1 MIVNQIR
8 GERPKDI
15 GKACRILNISR
26 SSLHYKSV
34 KNDDTVIKLLHHLS
48 QTVEAEGFWKFYDR
62 LRLEGHKINHKR
74 VYRLYKQL
82 GLRMKRKARKRLP
95 ARIKEKLEV
104 PASFTQTWSI
114 DFMSDALSNGRK
126 FRSFNVIDDFNRE
139 VLFIETD
146 YSLKSSRVLW
156 VLRHLIARYGK
167 PKKIRMDNGPEFIAR
182 IAKLW
187 SQANEID
194 FKYIQP
200 GKPSQNAYIERFNR
214 TYRGKVLDA
223 YLLDNLDEVRE
234 VTVNFIN
241 DYNNHRPHDAL
252 GGLPPKLY
260 REKMKGE
267 KQTVSDGLRC
277 ASATP
282 SLHYAH
288 QKTILK

>member
-1 MIVNQIR
+1 M
-8 GERPKDI
+8 
-15 GKACRILNISR
+15 
-26 SSLHYKSV
+26 HYQSI
-34 KNDDTVIKLLHHLS
+34 KNDESLIQLLQHLS
-48 QTVEAEGFWKFYDR
+48 DNIEGEGFWKFYDR
-62 LRLEGHKINHKR
+62 LRLQGHKINHKR
-74 VYRLYKQL
+74 VYRIYKQL
-82 GLRMKRKARKRLP
+82 GLRMKLKAKKRLP
-95 ARIKEKLEV
+95 ARIQEKLEIP
-104 PASFTQTWSI
+104 PAFTQTWSI

-156 VLRHLIARYGK
+156 VLRHLTARYGK
-167 PKKIRMDNGPEFIAR
+167 PKKIRMDNGPEFIAHL
-182 IAKLW
+182 AKHW

-214 TYRGKVLDA
+214 TYRQKVLDA
-223 YLLDNLDEVRE
+223 YLFDSLSEVRD
-234 VTVNFIN
+234 VTLGFID

-252 GGLPPKLY
+252 GGLPPVLY
-260 REKMKGE
+260 RQKKDGLHEPFA
-267 KQTVSDGLRC
+267 DGLRC

-288 QKTILK
+288 QQNH